1 MSLLSTIRRDMARL
15 MADKSN
21 ANVADVTIVWNTA
34 DLGAV
39 DPNLEG
45 ALPTAALQS
54 GTWPALVHYVQ
65 PITSGL
71 RQFAEIQVGD
81 VILDFAFD
89 AFQGVGPSGP
99 EADFP
104 ENAPGATVRI
114 ENNPAIYVQK
124 AVGKDLLDAWDVA
137 IGGQR
142 VFRTVVVTKAGL

>member
-21 ANVADVTIVWNTA
+21 ANVADVTIVWNTT

-89 AFQGVGPSGP
+89 A
-99 EADFP
+99 DFP

-114 ENNPAIYVQK
+114 ENNPAVYVQK
-124 AVGKDLLDAWDVA
+124 AVGKDLLDAWDVTL
-137 IGGQR
+137 GGQR
-142 VFRTVVVTKAGL
+142 AMKTLVVTKQPL